1 MYFDYEPCS
10 VCGSEVRV
18 RARRASDPDHGPDPD
33 GTIDVRVCQ
42 NPDCAT
48 NSGADGTPTP

>member
-1 MYFDYEPCS
+1 VYFDYEPCS